1 LILLLLAFKSLRSRA
16 VTTSLTV
23 FSIALS
29 VMLLVGVDR
38 VREGTQKGFEG
49 TLSHV
54 DLVVGARGGSL
65 PLLLYSVFHIGTANN
80 DISYDSY
87 EHFKNHPAVKWTI
100 PFSLGDSFHDF
111 RVVATDDN
119 FYDHY
124 QYRGG
129 QSLRFGA
136 GTRAEGIFDAV
147 LGSEVARSLGYKLG
161 QQIVLT
167 HGIEG
172 SFLNHKDKPFTVVG
186 ILASTA
192 TPVDRAIYITLYG
205 DEAMHLGWQHGAPP
219 LVEIP
224 ASQIRKDDLHIDQ
237 ISAFLLAAKSRMS
250 TLFLQREI
258 NTYKPEPL
266 TAIIPALTLE
276 DLWSVLSYADV
287 ALSLVSAAVLIVGL
301 LAMLTALYTAL
312 NERRREVAILR
323 AVGLHARQIFTLF
336 VLESTLISAAGMF
349 LGLAAVYLLIFIL
362 RVPIE
367 NNYGIPLAVVGISN
381 RVAIYMVVVVLA
393 GALLGCIP
401 AIRAYRNALVDG
413 LTAG

>member
-1 LILLLLAFKSLRSRA
+1 MILLLLAFKSLRSRA

-266 TAIIPALTLE
+266 T
-276 DLWSVLSYADV
+276 
-287 ALSLVSAAVLIVGL
+287 
-301 LAMLTALYTAL
+301 
-312 NERRREVAILR
+312 
-323 AVGLHARQIFTLF
+323 
-336 VLESTLISAAGMF
+336 ST
-349 LGLAAVYLLIFIL
+349 VYSPGT
-362 RVPIE
+362 R
-367 NNYGIPLAVVGISN
+367 
-381 RVAIYMVVVVLA
+381 
-393 GALLGCIP
+393 
-401 AIRAYRNALVDG
+401 
-413 LTAG
+413 